1 MTSAAPADPY
11 TARARLF
18 GGNRMKLGV
27 MAFNCSHGSTITT
40 VPEVWQLNWP
50 DTRDIAQAVDR
61 SGMEALLPV
70 GRWKGY
76 GGPSNFNNCT
86 FESFTWASAIGA
98 VTSYCTVLAT
108 VHVPL
113 VHPLMVAKMAAT
125 IDHVTGGRFAMNVVC
140 GWFKNEFDMFGA
152 HMRPH
157 DDRYKYATEWLEF
170 VRRAWTEEEEFD
182 FASDSFSAASVWSQP
197 KPLQKPHP
205 PIMNAGGSPA
215 AQDFTTRYC
224 DMNFVILK
232 DRTYLEGAKAQIDHL
247 KQMARAHG
255 RETRIWIHVYVVCRE
270 TEKEAKD
277 YLNYYV
283 HEKGDWE
290 AAGNLLKIF
299 GLHNQTLDA
308 KTLDGHKAHFIAGHG
323 GYPLV
328 GTAEQ
333 IADELGKLADIGVD
347 GCLISW
353 VRYKEEL
360 AQWNAQVLPLM
371 VQAGLREPFP
381 PAESA
386 RPGAPASR
394 VSDAAVA

>member
-1 MTSAAPADPY
+1 MSLPQGKEDC

-40 VPEVWQLNWP
+40 VPEAWKLDWA
-50 DTRDIAQAVDR
+50 DTVEIAQAVDR

-70 GRWKGY
+70 GRWRGY
-76 GGPSNFNNCT
+76 GGPSDFNSTT
-86 FESFTWASAIGA
+86 FESFTWASALGA
-98 VTSYCTVLAT
+98 LTSHVTVLAT
-108 VHVPL
+108 CHVPL

-125 IDHVTGGRFAMNVVC
+125 IDHVSNGRFALNIVC

-157 DDRYKYATEWLEF
+157 DDRYKYAAEWLDF
-170 VRRAWTEEEEFD
+170 LRAAWTRHDEFD
-182 FASDSFSAASVWSQP
+182 FDSETFHAKNVWSQP

-205 PIMNAGGSPA
+205 PVMNAGGSPA

-224 DMNFVILK
+224 DMNFVHLK
-232 DRTYLEGAKAQIDHL
+232 DRANLETGRREIAHL
-247 KQMARAHG
+247 KERARSHG
-255 RETRIWIHVYVVCRE
+255 NETRIWIHVYVVCRE

-277 YLNYYV
+277 YLHRYV
-283 HEKGDWE
+283 HEMGDWE
-290 AAGNLLKIF
+290 AAGNLLRIF
-299 GLHNQTLDA
+299 GMQSASYDP
-308 KTLDGHKAHFIAGHG
+308 KTLEAHKAHFIAGHG

-333 IADELGKLADIGVD
+333 IAEELGKLADIGVD

-353 VRYKEEL
+353 VDYKNEL
-360 AQWNAQVLPLM
+360 TQWNTEVLPLL
-371 VQAGLREPFP
+371 VESGLRRPFS
-381 PAESA
+381 PANSPRQEQQGV
-386 RPGAPASR
+386 P
-394 VSDAAVA
+394 VA